1 MQSGNP
7 TPAGAGP
14 GGVVPDLRARN
25 AVGVFDDYDEADAA
39 VSELVAAGYPR
50 ESVSIVRREAG
61 TPPKRSASETRAG
74 AGTAAGAG
82 LGAVAGG
89 AALGLLSLVVPGL
102 GPLAVAG
109 PLAAAVVGAIKGG
122 ALGALVGSFAGLGI
136 PTEDARRYEE
146 LVRDGGEF
154 VVVLAPDEDMAQRA
168 CGVLG
173 QHGAHDCASY
183 SPAL

>member
-1 MQSGNP
+1 MQSANP

-14 GGVVPDLRARN
+14 GGAFPDLQARN
-25 AVGVFDDYDEADAA
+25 AVAVFDDYAEADAA
-39 VSELVAAGYPR
+39 VAELVAAGYPR
-50 ESVSIVRREAG
+50 EAVSIVRREAG

-82 LGAVAGG
+82 LGAVVGG
-89 AALGLLSLVVPGL
+89 AAVGLISLVVPGV

-109 PLAAAVVGAIKGG
+109 PLTAVIVGAIKGG
-122 ALGALVGSFAGLGI
+122 ALGALAGSFVGLGM

-154 VVVLAPDEDMAQRA
+154 VVVRAPDPDGAQRA

-173 QHGAHDCASY
+173 EHGAHDCASY